1 VTAPQSAPSRTIV
14 ALLIALRPTCASAG
28 EIDVFN
34 QLSQEASACAAY
46 YNFAKQC
53 APTSAAPAELAKIE
67 SSGEAASQLAMTFG
81 RSAGMSNTA
90 MAARLTFAVQSAA
103 MAMKAGCANFSV
115 LRDKYQETCAALL
128 DNPIKR
134 LE

>member
-1 VTAPQSAPSRTIV
+1 MTRAIV
-14 ALLIALRPTCASAG
+14 AVLVAVQPGFASAG

-34 QLSQEASACAAY
+34 QLSDEAAACAAY

-53 APTSAAPAELAKIE
+53 APSNAAPPALDKIQ
-67 SSGEAASQLAMTFG
+67 SSGDAASKLAMTFG
-81 RSAGMSNTA
+81 RSAGMSNAAIA
-90 MAARLTFAVQSAA
+90 MRLTIALQSAA
-103 MAMKAGCANFSV
+103 MAMKADCANFSV
-115 LRDKYQETCAALL
+115 LKEKYQEACAALL